1 MTEAFKAAAKGSW
14 RTTAAGVLG
23 SLMIL
28 MSNAVAVIDNDP
40 ATVINLQIVLAE
52 VGTLAMG
59 LGLMAAR
66 DNGVSSE
73 QAGAK

>member
-1 MTEAFKAAAKGSW
+1 MVEAAKKMAKGSW

-28 MSNAVAVIDNDP
+28 MSNAVAVLDNDP
-40 ATVINLQIVLAE
+40 ATVINLQVVLAE